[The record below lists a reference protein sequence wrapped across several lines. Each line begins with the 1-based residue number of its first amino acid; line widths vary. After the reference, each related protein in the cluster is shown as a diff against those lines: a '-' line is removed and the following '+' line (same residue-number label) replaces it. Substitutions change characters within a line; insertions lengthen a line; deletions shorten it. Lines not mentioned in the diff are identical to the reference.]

1 MLGYV
6 FSRPWTVALCV
17 SAFCACANTA
27 ASSSADHTRT
37 HPAPLSAQGAPSG
50 AFTPEQ
56 WVTRLLN
63 LIRTTKSI
71 SAMTTVQ
78 LSTAMK
84 QTGKIIRLGNI
95 RLQR

>member
-1 MLGYV
+1 
-6 FSRPWTVALCV
+6 
-17 SAFCACANTA
+17 
-27 ASSSADHTRT
+27 
-37 HPAPLSAQGAPSG
+37 
-50 AFTPEQ
+50 
-56 WVTRLLN
+56 VTRLLN